1 MKPEIVH
8 VDGYSPEDV
17 IEKHRAAFRCKR
29 EFEIL
34 KSVDMFTKEKSYCA
48 CGSIECGRFEGCIQ
62 GEWESKE
69 DAEDTLE
76 MIKLQLGEG

>member
-8 VDGYSPEDV
+8 MDGYSPEDV

-29 EFEIL
+29 EFKIL

-48 CGSIECGRFEGCIQ
+48 CGSIE